1 MDVGNVDPLLYL
13 NYTHVFLNLKLN
25 VKQKCLCIKLFIKL
39 NEQ

>member
-13 NYTHVFLNLKLN
+13 NYTHVFLNLN
-25 VKQKCLCIKLFIKL
+25 VKQKSLCVKLHIKL